1 MEKLFRFSKN
11 TVVEPLVNRWSACSP
26 CIAPMTASLYV
37 NHYQLPNLRQYLESP
52 QLAVEACRNPK
63 YRAGRFVNIPVH
75 RAADV
80 KAFVEHTEKE
90 YGDSIRL
97 AKEALRFQVLL
108 NMQATA
114 GLPLAPLYGKLPAEL
129 RGYVEL
135 LYDYFTRPML
145 RISEPLLYESRH
157 YKRHLQSFQLFPLA
171 SDASREFIFST
182 PRLPSPQAVDWPVPF
197 DDPRVDELFRL
208 DAQPRPLAQIRE
220 LLGMRAA
227 DDPLLAQLVQAGPD
241 APPAAPPA
249 PPPEGAVRIR
259 HFGHACVLV
268 EWQGVS
274 ILVDPCFGSTPR
286 EPACAAGSASRLTYE
301 DLPAHID
308 FALVTHNHHD
318 HYCLETLLRIR
329 HKLGCLVVPR
339 AHGLHHGD
347 ISLKLLSRKI
357 GFRNVVELDTLESIP
372 LPGGRIVGV
381 PFLGEH
387 SDLPHAK
394 TAYVVQAGEQRM
406 LFAADSDCLD
416 PQLYQHL
423 ADALGPVQ
431 TVFLGLECVGAPM
444 TWSCGALFPT
454 KPTLQQDQ
462 LRRQHGS
469 DAERGMKMLQ
479 ALKAQRLY
487 VYAMGLEPWYEW
499 LLGLAYTDDAPQI
512 SEMRKIL
519 LLARQAGLREATLL
533 GAPSTLLIGD
543 AADAQ
548 ARPAP
553 SPAAVV

>member
-1 MEKLFRFSKN
+1 MNELYRFSRS

-26 CIAPMTASLYV
+26 CIAPLTASLYA

-52 QLAVEACRNPK
+52 EVAVEACRNPK
-63 YRAGRFVNIPVH
+63 YRAGRFVNIPPH
-75 RAADV
+75 RAQEV
-80 KAFVEHTEKE
+80 KAFVEQTEKE
-90 YGDSIRL
+90 YADSIRL
-97 AKEALRFQVLL
+97 AREALRFQVLL
-108 NMQATA
+108 NTQAAA
-114 GLPLAPLYGKLPAEL
+114 GLPLAPLYGKLPDEL

-145 RISEPLLYESRH
+145 RVSEPLLYESRH
-157 YKRHLQSFQLFPLA
+157 YRPHLQSFQLFPLA

-182 PRLPSPQAVDWPVPF
+182 PRLPSPQAADWPVPF
-197 DDPRVDELFRL
+197 NDPRVDELFRL
-208 DAQPRPLAQIRE
+208 DAQPRPLAHIRE
-220 LLGMRAA
+220 LLGLRAA
-227 DDPLLAQLVQAGPD
+227 DDGLLAQLVQACP
-241 APPAAPPA
+241 AALPAAPPA

-274 ILVDPCFGSTPR
+274 ILVDPCFGCVPR
-286 EPACAAGSASRLTYE
+286 EPAPAAGGAARLSYE

-318 HYCLETLLRIR
+318 HYSLETLLRIR

-347 ISLKLLSRKI
+347 ISLKLLSRRI

-394 TAYVVQAGEQRM
+394 TAYVVEAHGQRM

-416 PQLYQHL
+416 ARLYQHL

-444 TWSCGALFPT
+444 TWSCGALFAI

-462 LRRQHGS
+462 QRRQHGC
-469 DAERGMKMLQ
+469 DAERGLRMLQ

-512 SEMRKIL
+512 REMRQIL
-519 LLARQAGLREATLL
+519 VQARQAGLREARLLASPCTLVL
-533 GAPSTLLIGD
+533 EAAGEAPPVTSP
-543 AADAQ
+543 
-548 ARPAP
+548 RPA
-553 SPAAVV
+553 

>member
-1 MEKLFRFSKN
+1 MNELYRFSRS

-26 CIAPMTASLYV
+26 CIAPLTASLYA

-52 QLAVEACRNPK
+52 EVAVEACRNPK
-63 YRAGRFVNIPVH
+63 YRAGRFVNIPAH
-75 RAADV
+75 RAQEV
-80 KAFVEHTEKE
+80 KAFVEQTEKE
-90 YGDSIRL
+90 YADSIRL
-97 AKEALRFQVLL
+97 AREALRFQVLL
-108 NMQATA
+108 NTQAAA
-114 GLPLAPLYGKLPAEL
+114 GLPLAPLYGKLPDEL

-145 RISEPLLYESRH
+145 RVSEPLLYESRH
-157 YKRHLQSFQLFPLA
+157 YRPHLQSFRLFPLA

-197 DDPRVDELFRL
+197 NDPRVDELFRL
-208 DAQPRPLAQIRE
+208 DAQPRPLAHIRE
-220 LLGMRAA
+220 LLGLRAA
-227 DDPLLAQLVQAGPD
+227 DDGLLAQLVQACP
-241 APPAAPPA
+241 AALPAAPPA

-274 ILVDPCFGSTPR
+274 ILVDPCFGCVPR
-286 EPACAAGSASRLTYE
+286 EPAPAAGGAARLSYE

-318 HYCLETLLRIR
+318 HYSLETLLRIR

-347 ISLKLLSRKI
+347 ISLKLLSRRI

-394 TAYVVQAGEQRM
+394 TAYVVEAHGQRM

-416 PQLYQHL
+416 ARLYQHL

-444 TWSCGALFPT
+444 TWSCGALFAI

-462 LRRQHGS
+462 QRRQHGC
-469 DAERGMKMLQ
+469 DAERGLKMLQ

-512 SEMRKIL
+512 REMRQIL
-519 LLARQAGLREATLL
+519 VQARQAGLREARLL
-533 GAPSTLLIGD
+533 GSPCTLVLEAAGEAPPVT
-543 AADAQ
+543 
-548 ARPAP
+548 
-553 SPAAVV
+553 

>member
-1 MEKLFRFSKN
+1 MNELYRFSRS

-26 CIAPMTASLYV
+26 CIAPLTASLYA

-52 QLAVEACRNPK
+52 QVAVEACRNPK
-63 YRAGRFVNIPVH
+63 YRAGRFVNIPPH
-75 RAADV
+75 RAQEV
-80 KAFVEHTEKE
+80 KAFVEQTEKE
-90 YGDSIRL
+90 YADSIRL
-97 AKEALRFQVLL
+97 AREMLRFQVLL
-108 NMQATA
+108 NTQAAA
-114 GLPLAPLYGKLPAEL
+114 GLPLAPLYGKLPDEL

-145 RISEPLLYESRH
+145 RVSEPLLYESRH
-157 YKRHLQSFQLFPLA
+157 YRPHLQSFQLFPLA
-171 SDASREFIFST
+171 SDASRELIFST

-197 DDPRVDELFRL
+197 NDPRVDELFRL
-208 DAQPRPLAQIRE
+208 DAQPRPLAHIRE
-220 LLGMRAA
+220 LLGLRAA
-227 DDPLLAQLVQAGPD
+227 DDGLLAQLVQACP
-241 APPAAPPA
+241 AALPAAPPA

-274 ILVDPCFGSTPR
+274 ILVDPCFGCVPH
-286 EPACAAGSASRLTYE
+286 EPAPAAGGAARLSYE

-318 HYCLETLLRIR
+318 HYSLETLLRIR

-347 ISLKLLSRKI
+347 ISLKLLSRRI

-394 TAYVVQAGEQRM
+394 TAYVVEAHGQRM

-416 PQLYQHL
+416 ARLYQHL

-444 TWSCGALFPT
+444 TWSCGALFAI

-462 LRRQHGS
+462 QRRQHGC
-469 DAERGMKMLQ
+469 DAERGLKMLQ

-512 SEMRKIL
+512 REMRQIL
-519 LLARQAGLREATLL
+519 VQARQAGLREARLLASPCTLVL
-533 GAPSTLLIGD
+533 EAAGEAPPVTSP
-543 AADAQ
+543 
-548 ARPAP
+548 RPA
-553 SPAAVV
+553 

>member
-1 MEKLFRFSKN
+1 MNELYRFSRS

-26 CIAPMTASLYV
+26 CIAPLTASLYA

-52 QLAVEACRNPK
+52 EVAVEACRNPK
-63 YRAGRFVNIPVH
+63 YRAGRFVNIPAH
-75 RAADV
+75 RAQEV
-80 KAFVEHTEKE
+80 KAFVEQTEKE
-90 YGDSIRL
+90 YADSIRL
-97 AKEALRFQVLL
+97 AREMLRFQVLL
-108 NMQATA
+108 NTQAAA
-114 GLPLAPLYGKLPAEL
+114 GLPLAPLYGKLPDEL

-145 RISEPLLYESRH
+145 RVSEPLLYESRH
-157 YKRHLQSFQLFPLA
+157 YRPHLQSFRLFPLA

-197 DDPRVDELFRL
+197 NDPRVDELFRL
-208 DAQPRPLAQIRE
+208 DAQPRPLAHIRE
-220 LLGMRAA
+220 LLGLRAA
-227 DDPLLAQLVQAGPD
+227 DDALLAQLVQACP
-241 APPAAPPA
+241 AALPAAPPA

-274 ILVDPCFGSTPR
+274 ILVDPCFGCVPR
-286 EPACAAGSASRLTYE
+286 EPAPAAGGAARLSYE

-318 HYCLETLLRIR
+318 HYSLETLLRIR

-347 ISLKLLSRKI
+347 ISLKLLSRRI

-394 TAYVVQAGEQRM
+394 TAYVVEAHGQRM

-416 PQLYQHL
+416 ARLYQHL

-444 TWSCGALFPT
+444 TWSCGALFAI

-462 LRRQHGS
+462 QRRQHGC
-469 DAERGMKMLQ
+469 DAERGLKMLQ

-512 SEMRKIL
+512 REMRQIL
-519 LLARQAGLREATLL
+519 VQARQAGLREARLLASPCTLVL
-533 GAPSTLLIGD
+533 EAAGEAPPVTSP
-543 AADAQ
+543 
-548 ARPAP
+548 RPA
-553 SPAAVV
+553 

>member
-1 MEKLFRFSKN
+1 MNELYRFSRS

-26 CIAPMTASLYV
+26 CIAPLTASLYA

-52 QLAVEACRNPK
+52 QVAVEACRNPK
-63 YRAGRFVNIPVH
+63 YRAGRFVNIPPH
-75 RAADV
+75 RAQEV
-80 KAFVEHTEKE
+80 KAFVEQTEKE
-90 YGDSIRL
+90 YADSIRL
-97 AKEALRFQVLL
+97 AREALRFQVLL
-108 NMQATA
+108 NTQAAA
-114 GLPLAPLYGKLPAEL
+114 GLPLAPLYGKLPDEL

-157 YKRHLQSFQLFPLA
+157 YRPHLQSFQLFPLA

-197 DDPRVDELFRL
+197 NDPRVDELFRL
-208 DAQPRPLAQIRE
+208 DAQPRPLAHIRE
-220 LLGMRAA
+220 LLGLRAA
-227 DDPLLAQLVQAGPD
+227 DDGLLAQLVQACP
-241 APPAAPPA
+241 AALPAAPPA

-274 ILVDPCFGSTPR
+274 ILVDPCFGCVPR
-286 EPACAAGSASRLTYE
+286 EPAPAAGGAARLSYE

-318 HYCLETLLRIR
+318 HYSLETLLRIR

-347 ISLKLLSRKI
+347 ISLKLLSRRI

-394 TAYVVQAGEQRM
+394 TAYVVEAHGQRM

-416 PQLYQHL
+416 ARLYQHL

-444 TWSCGALFPT
+444 TWSCGALFAI

-462 LRRQHGS
+462 QRRQHGCN
-469 DAERGMKMLQ
+469 AERGLKMLQ

-512 SEMRKIL
+512 REMRQIL
-519 LLARQAGLREATLL
+519 VQARQAGLREARLLASPCTLVL
-533 GAPSTLLIGD
+533 EAAGEAPPVT
-543 AADAQ
+543 
-548 ARPAP
+548 
-553 SPAAVV
+553 

>member
-1 MEKLFRFSKN
+1 MNELYRFSRS

-26 CIAPMTASLYV
+26 CIAPLTASLYA

-52 QLAVEACRNPK
+52 EVAVEACRNPK
-63 YRAGRFVNIPVH
+63 YRAGRFVNIPPH
-75 RAADV
+75 RAQEV
-80 KAFVEHTEKE
+80 KAFVEQTEKE
-90 YGDSIRL
+90 YADSIRL
-97 AKEALRFQVLL
+97 AREMLRFQVLL
-108 NMQATA
+108 NTQAAA
-114 GLPLAPLYGKLPAEL
+114 GLPLAPLYGKLPDEL

-145 RISEPLLYESRH
+145 RVSEPLLYESRH
-157 YKRHLQSFQLFPLA
+157 YRPHLQSFQLFPLA

-197 DDPRVDELFRL
+197 NDPRVDELFRL
-208 DAQPRPLAQIRE
+208 DAQPRPLAHIRE
-220 LLGMRAA
+220 LLGLRAA
-227 DDPLLAQLVQAGPD
+227 DDGLLAQLVQACP
-241 APPAAPPA
+241 AALPAAPPA

-274 ILVDPCFGSTPR
+274 ILVDPCFGCVPR
-286 EPACAAGSASRLTYE
+286 EPAPAAGGVARLSYE

-318 HYCLETLLRIR
+318 HYSLETLLRIR

-347 ISLKLLSRKI
+347 ISLKLLSRRI

-394 TAYVVQAGEQRM
+394 TAYVVEAHGQRM

-416 PQLYQHL
+416 ARLYQHL

-444 TWSCGALFPT
+444 TWSCGALFAI

-462 LRRQHGS
+462 QRRQHGC
-469 DAERGMKMLQ
+469 DAERGLKMLQ

-512 SEMRKIL
+512 REMRQIL
-519 LLARQAGLREATLL
+519 VQARQAGLREARLLASPCTLVL
-533 GAPSTLLIGD
+533 EAAGEAPPVTSP
-543 AADAQ
+543 
-548 ARPAP
+548 RPA
-553 SPAAVV
+553 